1 MAGSVLGF
9 FLLRKNKQPNPHF
22 CPSMTKNQSE
32 SRSSLLGNILT
43 ESLEPNTSNA
53 LNSNSPTNLQ
63 DLSPRDKPWDD
74 HRAAAETVQSYYSG
88 SNFHRYAERGSEC
101 SRKLEFDL
109 RDGENGHVGVKLTSA
124 RFCRLRWCPVCQWR
138 RALRWK
144 ANGHQVL
151 PQVIADFPTH
161 RWLFLT
167 LTARNVPI
175 SDLRTELKKMQD
187 SFTRLAD
194 LKAWPAVGWLRSTE
208 VTRSA
213 DGSAH
218 HHFHVLLLVPKNYF
232 KRDYLS
238 QAKWQQMWKKAMRL
252 DYDPQVDVQAISE
265 KKDATVVIPEL
276 LKYCVKESDL
286 LADRE
291 WLIEL
296 TKQLHKTRSIATGGV
311 LKKYF
316 SALEKEPEDLI
327 GLDGENEEESYGSL
341 RFDWKTGEK
350 KYQMVE

>member
-1 MAGSVLGF
+1 
-9 FLLRKNKQPNPHF
+9 
-22 CPSMTKNQSE
+22 MTKIIKKNRPRLVHST
-32 SRSSLLGNILT
+32 LP
-43 ESLEPNTSNA
+43 ESLEPNASNV

-88 SNFHRYAERGSEC
+88 SEFSRYAERGGEC

-109 RDGENGHVGVKLTSA
+109 RDGKNGHVGVKLTAA

-167 LTARNVPI
+167 LTVRSVPI
-175 SDLRTELKKMQD
+175 SALRVELKKMQD
-187 SFTRLAD
+187 GFTRLTD

-208 VTRSA
+208 VTRSS
-213 DGSAH
+213 DGGAH
-218 HHFHVLLLVPKNYF
+218 HHFHILLLVPKNYF

-252 DYDPQVDVQAISE
+252 DYDPQVNVQAISE

-296 TKQLHKTRSIATGGV
+296 TRQLHKTRSIATGGV

-327 GLDGENEEESYGSL
+327 GLDGENEEEGYGSL

>member
-1 MAGSVLGF
+1 
-9 FLLRKNKQPNPHF
+9 
-22 CPSMTKNQSE
+22 MTKNQRE
-32 SRSSLLGNILT
+32 IRSSLVIHILP
-43 ESLEPNTSNA
+43 ESLELNTSNA
-53 LNSNSPTNLQ
+53 LGSNSPTNLQ

-74 HRAAAETVQSYYSG
+74 HRAAAETVQSYYS
-88 SNFHRYAERGSEC
+88 SSEFSRYAERGGEC

-109 RDGENGHVGVKLTSA
+109 RGSENGHVGVKLTAA

-167 LTARNVPI
+167 LTVRSVPI
-175 SDLRTELKKMQD
+175 SGLRVELKKMQD
-187 SFTRLAD
+187 GFTRLAD
-194 LKAWPAVGWLRSTE
+194 LKAWPAEGWLRSTE
-208 VTRSA
+208 VTRSS

-218 HHFHVLLLVPKNYF
+218 HHFHILVLVSKNYF

-252 DYDPQVDVQAISE
+252 DYDPQVNVQAISE

-327 GLDGENEEESYGSL
+327 GLDGENEEEGYGSL

>member
-9 FLLRKNKQPNPHF
+9 FYQEKLNSQDPHF
-22 CPSMTKNQSE
+22 CPNMTKNQTE

-43 ESLEPNTSNA
+43 ESLEPSASKA
-53 LNSNSPTNLQ
+53 LNSNNSTNLQ
-63 DLSPRDKPWDD
+63 DLSPRDKPWDG
-74 HRAAAETVQSYYSG
+74 HREAAEVVESSYSG
-88 SNFHRYAERGSEC
+88 SELHRYSERCAEC
-101 SRKLEFDL
+101 SRKLKFDQIGGK
-109 RDGENGHVGVKLTSA
+109 DGILDLKLTAA

-167 LTARNVPI
+167 LTVRNVPI
-175 SDLRTELKKMQD
+175 SDLRAELKKMQD
-187 SFTRLAD
+187 GFIRLSR
-194 LKAWPAVGWLRSTE
+194 LKNWPAVGWLRSTE

-218 HHFHVLLLVPKNYF
+218 HHFHTLLFVPKNYF

-316 SALEKEPEDLI
+316 SALGKEPEDLI